1 MIVTQEHKDIYE
13 DFEPGRDTFFF
24 KIGSGGLIS
33 FHGRNYNIKKL
44 MTAEQRES
52 LIRNSAFLRISSN
65 CYVNVDKISS
75 VEKDRIRF
83 VDQTAGSKMV
93 SVPPWKKQLLHN
105 RLSERKAS
113 GIH

>member
-1 MIVTQEHKDIYE
+1 MILAQEQKDIYE

-44 MTAEQRES
+44 MSAEQRES
-52 LIRNSAFLRISSN
+52 LIRNSSFLRISSN
-65 CYVNVDKISS
+65 CYVNIDKISS
-75 VEKDRIRF
+75 VEKDHIRF
-83 VDQTAGSKMV
+83 IEHTVGSKVV
-93 SVPPWKKQLLHN
+93 SVPMWKKQSIHQ